1 MVLNRVIS
9 PDYPNTVRKVIY
21 QTELYRAAEA
31 MKKIDEPGL
40 DQYIAVDTAM
50 YGPYI
55 LPEDICFYSAWEKG
69 KEEWEKLGSFTFYKY
84 R

>member
-1 MVLNRVIS
+1 MK
-9 PDYPNTVRKVIY
+9 TVG
-21 QTELYRAAEA
+21 
-31 MKKIDEPGL
+31 EPGL

-55 LPEDICFYSAWEKG
+55 LPQDICFYSAWEKG
-69 KEEWEKLGSFTFYKY
+69 KEPWGQLGSFTFTKY